1 MTKPIKKPPKGGHVK
16 IHIPANIEPIYTNF
30 AVITNSP
37 SEIIVDLAQIMPRTP
52 RARVK
57 ARVVMTPT
65 NAKLVYRA
73 LGEHIE
79 RFETQYGEIKIPEKS
94 SLADQLF
101 RPPFSTDESTDES
114 TEE

>member
-1 MTKPIKKPPKGGHVK
+1 MTKPIKKPPHSGHMK
-16 IHIPANIEPIYTNF
+16 IHLPANLEPAYSNF
-30 AVITNSP
+30 AVITNSA
-37 SEIIVDLAQIMPRTP
+37 SEIVIDFAQIMPRTP
-52 RARVK
+52 QARVK
-57 ARVVMTPT
+57 ARIVMTPS

-79 RFETQYGEIKIPEKS
+79 RFETQYGEIKLPDKI

-101 RPPFSTDESTDES
+101 RPPFSSDET